1 MNFIIIASIISFFGT
16 FLVMP
21 SVIKLAIKK
30 RILTGGG
37 GRNAHEGFTPN
48 IGGIAIFIG
57 LLLSNLFLLT
67 FYVEQ
72 ISSVSPFLDMV
83 SYEKF
88 LSYIIVTVS
97 CIIMFIIGL
106 SDDLTSLSSRFRFII
121 QLIVPNM

>member
-1 MNFIIIASIISFFGT
+1 MNFIIIASLISFFGT

-57 LLLSNLFLLT
+57 LLLSNLFLLG
-67 FYVEQ
+67 FYIQE
-72 ISSVSPFLDMV
+72 ISSESPFLDLD
-83 SYEKF
+83 SYHKF
-88 LSYIIVTVS
+88 LSYVILT
-97 CIIMFIIGL
+97 L
-106 SDDLTSLSSRFRFII
+106 S
-121 QLIVPNM
+121 LIHI